1 MANEPENVLSNEE
14 LEAESAELLPERQAM
29 SRISIGAEGV
39 DNFAT
44 VINEATAMNVA
55 SDKEPDRNRG
65 RRRGRPPGSGSGQH
79 IAKQRR
85 PDDVDQQGGPGER
98 PDAYRHA
105 DAIPAQRADGTGQP
119 DE

>member
-55 SDKEPDRNRG
+55 SD
-65 RRRGRPPGSGSGQH
+65 SS
-79 IAKQRR
+79 IA
-85 PDDVDQQGGPGER
+85 V
-98 PDAYRHA
+98 A
-105 DAIPAQRADGTGQP
+105 DADQIVIVSQIDQ
-119 DE
+119 D